1 MTLHEFHARS
11 LASTLTLA
19 DASVRRM
26 ERLLTN
32 GGEEGLI
39 RFIQNTLSPEESAA
53 VLRDVHSMREML
65 TAMAATFSLQR
76 NALDLRR
83 VLDAELSTLWVL
95 FEDCRPSRM
104 KGYGQDL
111 FPEDASRLEETVER
125 LTTHVSAMKRRLL
138 SC

>member
-39 RFIQNTLSPEESAA
+39 RYIQNTLSREECAA
-53 VLRDVHSMREML
+53 LLHDVHSLRDTL
-65 TAMAATFSLQR
+65 TSLAEALALQR
-76 NALDLRR
+76 SALDIRR
-83 VLDAELSTLWVL
+83 VLDAELTTLWVL
-95 FEDCRPSRM
+95 FEDCRPARM
-104 KGYGQDL
+104 KGYGQE
-111 FPEDASRLEETVER
+111 FSPEDQSRLDETVNE
-125 LTTHVSAMKRRLL
+125 LTAKVDAMKRRLL
-138 SC
+138 

>member
-26 ERLLTN
+26 ERLLAN

-39 RFIQNTLSPEESAA
+39 RVIQNTLSPDECSAF
-53 VLRDVHSMREML
+53 LRDVHSLRDML
-65 TAMAATFSLQR
+65 TVMAETFSLQR
-76 NALDLRR
+76 SSFDLRR

-95 FEDCRPSRM
+95 FEDCRPARM
-104 KGYGQDL
+104 KGYGQI
-111 FPEDASRLEETVER
+111 FSPEDGARLEEMANQLADHVQR
-125 LTTHVSAMKRRLL
+125 LRGRLL
-138 SC
+138 

>member
-26 ERLLTN
+26 ERLLAN

-39 RFIQNTLSPEESAA
+39 RFVRNTLSTEESTAL
-53 VLRDVHSMREML
+53 LRDVRSLHEML
-65 TAMAATFSLQR
+65 RAMAESFSLQR
-76 NALDLRR
+76 NSLDLRR

-95 FEDCRPSRM
+95 FEDCRPARM
-104 KGYGQDL
+104 KGYGQD
-111 FPEDASRLEETVER
+111 FSPEDGTRLDETVSR
-125 LTTHVSAMKRRLL
+125 MTAHVMAMTRRLL
-138 SC
+138 